1 MDDQEGILEVLD
13 RAIERR
19 QKVQLERITGGRT
32 TYWNGFPIERTA
44 DFVMVRT
51 LDDFR
56 LDGFAVLRLGD
67 VVAAR
72 SGDPERFFERV
83 LRSEGLLERMPSPG
97 PIRLDNWVNIV
108 EDVGARHKNAIVEC
122 EALDQPEFYL
132 GELVDVDHD
141 ALRLLYIHVNGT
153 KEVEPTRV
161 PLDDVTLVRFCE
173 RYLELFAKY
182 AVPEDRQ

>member
-1 MDDQEGILEVLD
+1 MDDQEAILEVLD

-19 QKVQLERITGGRT
+19 QKVQLERVTGGRT

-83 LRSEGLLERMPSPG
+83 LRAEGLMERMPSPG
-97 PIRLDNWVNIV
+97 PIRLDGWMSVV
-108 EDVGARHKNAIVEC
+108 EDVRARHKHAIVEC
-122 EALDQPEFYL
+122 EALDEPEFYL
-132 GELVDVDHD
+132 GELLDVDHES
-141 ALRLLYIHVNGT
+141 LRLAYIHVNGT
-153 KEVEPTRV
+153 KEIEPMRV
-161 PLDDVTLVRFCE
+161 MLDDVTLLRFGE

-182 AVPEDRQ
+182 AIAEDKQ

>member
-1 MDDQEGILEVLD
+1 MDEHEGILEVVD

-19 QKVQLERITGGRT
+19 HKVQLERLTFGRT

-44 DFVMVRT
+44 DFVMLRT

-56 LDGFAVLRLGD
+56 LDGFAVLKLAD

-83 LRSEGLLERMPSPG
+83 LRAEGLFERLPSPG
-97 PIRLDNWVNIV
+97 TIRLESWGSIV
-108 EDVGARHKNAIVEC
+108 EDVIARHTNAIVEC
-122 EALDQPEFYL
+122 EALEQPEFHL
-132 GELVDVDHD
+132 GQLIDVDHE

-153 KEVEPTRV
+153 KEVEPTRIL
-161 PLDDVTLVRFCE
+161 LDDVTLVRFGE
-173 RYLELFAKY
+173 RYIELFAKY
-182 AVPEDRQ
+182 CVPEDRQ